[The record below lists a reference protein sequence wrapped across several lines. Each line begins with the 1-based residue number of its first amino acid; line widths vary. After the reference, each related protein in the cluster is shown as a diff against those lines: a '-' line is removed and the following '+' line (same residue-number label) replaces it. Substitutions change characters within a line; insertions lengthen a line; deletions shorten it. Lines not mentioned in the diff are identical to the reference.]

1 MKNNT
6 PLMMCNFQFQKM
18 VKLLELNKEVLM
30 KTSNETFLHL
40 NEDIYGLLFKKG
52 LYLKVID
59 NKYQIIN

>member
-1 MKNNT
+1 
-6 PLMMCNFQFQKM
+6 MCNFQFQKM